1 MAKKRTGIETEV
13 EPNPSPK
20 KIKKDL
26 DAKKEARKKKYE
38 EYLEQKKKK
47 AEEKL
52 KSRPPW
58 RPAGRATAT
67 RINEKKTTSAARN
80 TTASRPPTAS
90 TQVRPVTRS
99 MRKTQ
104 SDSNIRTP
112 ASLFD
117 LKTESESRMKNRK
130 SEEPKPQCPV
140 ITEPV
145 IPEPVI
151 SEPVIPEPSKQS
163 LPRPICTE
171 STIAESCSE
180 TEPIKPKPTGFT
192 PMMNRVR

>member
-38 EYLEQKKKK
+38 EYMRKKEKE

-67 RINEKKTTSAARN
+67 RINEKKTTTAARN
-80 TTASRPPTAS
+80 TTASRPTTAAS
-90 TQVRPVTRS
+90 EVRPVTRS

-104 SDSNIRTP
+104 SDSNIQTP
-112 ASLFD
+112 SLFD
-117 LKTESESRMKNRK
+117 LGRDKESRITGKNRRSTEEK
-130 SEEPKPQCPV
+130 SQCPV
-140 ITEPV
+140 I
-145 IPEPVI
+145 PETT
-151 SEPVIPEPSKQS
+151 KKS
-163 LPRPICTE
+163 LPKPICSE
-171 STIAESCSE
+171 SATVESSSD

>member
-26 DAKKEARKKKYE
+26 DVKKESRQKRFEDWLKNKKEKE
-38 EYLEQKKKK
+38 
-47 AEEKL
+47 AADKL

-67 RINEKKTTSAARN
+67 RINEKKTATAARDS
-80 TTASRPPTAS
+80 TASRPTTAS
-90 TQVRPVTRS
+90 EVRPVTRS

-104 SDSNIRTP
+104 SDSNIQTP
-112 ASLFD
+112 SLFD
-117 LKTESESRMKNRK
+117 LGRGSKIKNRGNT
-130 SEEPKPQCPV
+130 EEKPQCPV
-140 ITEPV
+140 I
-145 IPEPVI
+145 PEPT
-151 SEPVIPEPSKQS
+151 KKS
-163 LPRPICTE
+163 LPKPICSE
-171 STIAESCSE
+171 SATVESSSE

>member
-38 EYLEQKKKK
+38 EYMRKKENE
-47 AEEKL
+47 AAEKL

-67 RINEKKTTSAARN
+67 RINEKKTATAAR
-80 TTASRPPTAS
+80 TSTASRPMTASSRPPTA
-90 TQVRPVTRS
+90 TEVRPVTRS

-104 SDSNIRTP
+104 SDSNIQTP
-112 ASLFD
+112 SLFD
-117 LKTESESRMKNRK
+117 LGPNRESRIKNRRSTEEK
-130 SEEPKPQCPV
+130 SQC
-140 ITEPV
+140 PV
-145 IPEPVI
+145 IPEPI
-151 SEPVIPEPSKQS
+151 KQS
-163 LPRPICTE
+163 LPKPICSE
-171 STIAESCSE
+171 SATVESSSE
-180 TEPIKPKPTGFT
+180 IEPIKPKPTGFT